1 MTLGKTLA
9 CIDVDLAVPG
19 RVLCRGLNVRFEPGQ
34 VWAVLGRNGTGK
46 STLIHA
52 LAGLARPTRGRVEL
66 AGVPLERMDPTQRA
80 RSVGVL
86 LQLEEGAYAGRV
98 SEYVLLGRFPH
109 AAGWTGYAR
118 EDIQEAAAALEHMR
132 MSDFGGR
139 RVASL
144 SGGERQRVRIAQIL
158 AQRPGIFLM
167 YEPLQHLDLAHQA
180 HVLTLIGS
188 RVRERNETAVMVL
201 HEPLWIGRVCTHAL
215 IFSGD
220 GEVIGGVAA
229 DLLTRE
235 RLEHAYGCGLSE
247 VAQGEGRC
255 FVPNV

>member
-1 MTLGKTLA
+1 MKSRTLA
-9 CIDVDLAVPG
+9 CIDVDLAVAG
-19 RVLCRGLNVRFEPGQ
+19 RTLCRGLNIRFEPGQ

-52 LAGLARPTRGRVEL
+52 LAGLARPGAGRVEL
-66 AGVPLERMDPTQRA
+66 DGTPLERIHPMERA

-86 LQLEEGAYAGRV
+86 LQLEEGAYWGSV

-109 AAGWTGYAR
+109 AAGLAGYTRDDA
-118 EDIQEAAAALEHMR
+118 DEASAALEHMR
-132 MSDFGGR
+132 LADYAGR

-158 AQRPGIFLM
+158 AQAPDVFLLD
-167 YEPLQHLDLAHQA
+167 EPLQHLDLAHQA
-180 HVLTLIGS
+180 HVLTLIAS
-188 RVRERNETAVMVL
+188 RARDRRKTVLMVL
-201 HEPLWIGRVCTHAL
+201 HEPLWIGRACTHAL

-220 GEVIGGVAA
+220 GEVVGGPAA

-235 RLEHAYGCGLSE
+235 RLERAYGCPLSE
-247 VAQGEGRC
+247 VAHGEGRC